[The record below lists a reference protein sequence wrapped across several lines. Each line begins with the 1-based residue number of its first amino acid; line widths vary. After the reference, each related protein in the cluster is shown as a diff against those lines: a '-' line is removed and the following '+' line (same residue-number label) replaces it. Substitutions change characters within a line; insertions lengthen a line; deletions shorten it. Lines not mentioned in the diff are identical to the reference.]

1 MDVNWY
7 IITCFIRFTSVKSV
21 LITIVVVDMMRIHT
35 CKYHCRTV
43 IIAVIFMKNNSDMI
57 FIADKSKAAI
67 PKSVKNNYFL
77 LTLFNI

>member
-21 LITIVVVDMMRIHT
+21 LITIVVVDMMRIHS

-57 FIADKSKAAI
+57 SLQIRLKLQCQS
-67 PKSVKNNYFL
+67 P
-77 LTLFNI
+77 